1 VAEVA
6 NRLSLPVLLVAGE
19 KDEIATL
26 PDQHRLLEL
35 LPDGELKVIP
45 GVGHLI
51 HYETPGPAAQYI
63 RCFLKDH
70 PA

>member
-1 VAEVA
+1 
-6 NRLSLPVLLVAGE
+6 VAGE

-26 PDQHRLLEL
+26 PDQHHLAAL
-35 LPDGELKVIP
+35 LPDGVLKVIP

-51 HYETPGPAAQYI
+51 HYETPEPAATYI
-63 RCFLKDH
+63 RSFLKDH